1 MSNAF
6 ARLKLASK
14 LLIGFGFVVALTTLI
29 TVMAYQGLS
38 EMAATT
44 NNLYYKDLLGVSTL
58 RQMNRDINIIGRN
71 VNEVVL
77 SINAGDTANTQ
88 DSIEQLM
95 AAKKSLVG
103 LLEKVKPTIIRPE
116 VRAKL
121 DALGAAIDSYTLLA
135 DKVVQTA
142 QGPDGVAQAYKRIAQ
157 GDYAAAQGK
166 LIADIRE
173 IANLK
178 SDGAEKNI
186 VTAEARAKSLIE
198 TLMALLAGV
207 LVLSA
212 AAVYLVVQS
221 IKNPIEDVRRSL
233 TDLAQGKLQ
242 TAVNNVDYSNE
253 IGDIARAV
261 ATLQKG
267 LQEADLLVQADI
279 QTSKDLGQVIAA
291 AASGDFTVA
300 APVEGKTGFHLEVA
314 TAVNKLIESS
324 RHAFKAIS
332 ANAATLG
339 DASESLST
347 VSFQMSSNAEET
359 TAQASS
365 AAAAAQQVS
374 GNMQQ
379 VATGVE
385 ELSVSIREIS
395 SNAMEAS
402 AVTTRAVGEARATN
416 QTMAKLGVSSQEIG
430 SVLKVISSIAEQTNL
445 LALNATIEAARAGE
459 LGKGF
464 AVVANEVKE
473 LARQTSR
480 ATGEI
485 SNNISNIQGDVKNAI
500 SSISTISDI
509 IQKINDISSVIAS
522 AVEEQ
527 AATATEIGKAVAS
540 AAAGSSEIARSANS
554 VAQVS
559 RDTTQ
564 GANSSQKSAAALR
577 QMSTELQN
585 LVGKFRV

>member
-14 LLIGFGFVVALTTLI
+14 LLIGFGFVVALTGLI
-29 TVMAYQGLS
+29 TAMAYLGLN

-44 NNLYYKDLLGVSTL
+44 NNLYYKDLIGVSEL
-58 RQMNRDINIIGRN
+58 RQMNREVNSIGRN

-77 SINAGDTANTQ
+77 SVNAGDAANMQ
-88 DSIEQLM
+88 NSIDQLQ
-95 AAKKSLVG
+95 ASKKNLLS
-103 LLEKVKPTIIRPE
+103 LLEKAKPTIIRPE
-116 VRAKL
+116 VRVRM
-121 DALGAAIDSYTLLA
+121 DALGGVIDSYLMLA

-157 GDYAAAQGK
+157 GDYANAQDK

-178 SDGAEKNI
+178 AAGAEKNI
-186 VTAEARAKSLIE
+186 ETAEARAKNLIQ
-198 TLMALLAGV
+198 TLIALLAGV

-212 AAVYLVVQS
+212 TAVYLVVQS
-221 IKNPIEDVRRSL
+221 IKNPIDDVRRSL

-242 TAVNNVDYSNE
+242 TAVNNTDYSNE

-261 ATLQKG
+261 ATLQAG

-314 TAVNKLIESS
+314 TAVNKLIDSS

-577 QMSTELQN
+577 QMSSELQN

>member
-14 LLIGFGFVVALTTLI
+14 LLLGFGFVVALTTLI

-77 SINAGDTANTQ
+77 SINAGDTANVQ
-88 DSIEQLM
+88 DSIEQLQ

-103 LLEKVKPTIIRPE
+103 LLENVKPTIIRPE

-186 VTAEARAKSLIE
+186 EIAEARAKGLID
-198 TLMALLAGV
+198 TLIALLAGV
-207 LVLSA
+207 LLLSA

-233 TDLAQGKLQ
+233 TDLAQGRLQ
-242 TAVNNVDYSNE
+242 TAVNNVDYPNE

-261 ATLQKG
+261 STLQTG
-267 LQEADLLVQADI
+267 LQKADLLVQADI

-339 DASESLST
+339 DASDALST

-540 AAAGSSEIARSANS
+540 AAAGSSEIARSATS

>member
-14 LLIGFGFVVALTTLI
+14 LLIGFGFVVALTALI
-29 TVMAYQGLS
+29 TVMAHQGLS

-44 NNLYYKDLLGVSTL
+44 NKLYYKDLLGVSAL
-58 RQMNRDINIIGRN
+58 RQMNRDINLIGRN

-77 SINAGDTANTQ
+77 SINAGDTANVQ
-88 DSIEQLM
+88 ESIEQLQ

-121 DALGAAIDSYTLLA
+121 DALGSAIDSYILLA

-186 VTAEARAKSLIE
+186 EIAEARAKGLID
-198 TLMALLAGV
+198 TLIALLAGV
-207 LVLSA
+207 LLLSA

-233 TDLAQGKLQ
+233 TDLAQGRLQ
-242 TAVNNVDYSNE
+242 TAVNNVDYPNE

-261 ATLQKG
+261 STLQTG

-339 DASESLST
+339 DASDALST

-540 AAAGSSEIARSANS
+540 AAAGSSEIARSATS

>member
-14 LLIGFGFVVALTTLI
+14 LLIGFGFVVALTALI

-38 EMAATT
+38 EIAATT

-77 SINAGDTANTQ
+77 SINAGDTANIQ
-88 DSIEQLM
+88 ESIEQLM
-95 AAKKSLVG
+95 GAKKSLVG
-103 LLEKVKPTIIRPE
+103 LLEKAKPTIIRPE

-121 DALGAAIDSYTLLA
+121 DALGSAIDSYILLA

-142 QGPDGVAQAYKRIAQ
+142 QGPDGVAQAYKRISH
-157 GDYAAAQGK
+157 GDYAVAQEK
-166 LIADIRE
+166 LITDIKE
-173 IANLK
+173 IATLK

-186 VTAEARAKSLIE
+186 QTAEARAKGLIE
-198 TLMALLAGV
+198 TLIALLAGV
-207 LVLSA
+207 LLLSA

-233 TDLAQGKLQ
+233 TDLAQGRLQ
-242 TAVNNVDYSNE
+242 TAVNNVDYPNE

-261 ATLQKG
+261 STLQTG

-339 DASESLST
+339 DASDALST

-500 SSISTISDI
+500 NSISTISDI

-540 AAAGSSEIARSANS
+540 AAAGSSEIARSATS

>member
-14 LLIGFGFVVALTTLI
+14 LLIGFGFVVALTALI
-29 TVMAYQGLS
+29 TLMAYRGLV
-38 EMAATT
+38 EMEDTT
-44 NNLYYKDLLGVSTL
+44 KDVYYEDLIGVSTL
-58 RQMNRDINIIGRN
+58 RQIGRDTN
-71 VNEVVL
+71 LIGRHVNEVVL
-77 SINAGDTANTQ
+77 HISAGNVVGAQ
-88 DSIEQLM
+88 DATGHVM
-95 AAKKSLVG
+95 VAKKSMAAMV
-103 LLEKVKPTIIRPE
+103 EKARSTINLADLR
-116 VRAKL
+116 VRL
-121 DALGAAIDSYTLLA
+121 DALGSATDSYLLLV

-157 GDYAAAQGK
+157 GDFDNAQDKLMEEIDGIAA
-166 LIADIRE
+166 L
-173 IANLK
+173 L
-178 SDGAEKNI
+178 SDTARKNI
-186 VTAEARAKSLIE
+186 QTAESRAKTLIE
-198 TLMALLAGV
+198 TLLALLFGV

-212 AAVYLVVQS
+212 SAVYLVVQS

-242 TAVNNVDYSNE
+242 TIVNNVEYSNE
-253 IGDIARAV
+253 IGDIARSV
-261 ATLQKG
+261 STLQMG

-314 TAVNKLIESS
+314 QAVNKLIESS

-540 AAAGSSEIARSANS
+540 AAAGSSEIARSATS

>member
-14 LLIGFGFVVALTTLI
+14 LLIGFGFVIALTGLI
-29 TVMAYQGLS
+29 TTMAYLGLN
-38 EMAATT
+38 EMAATA
-44 NNLYYKDLLGVSTL
+44 NNLYYKDLLGVSAL
-58 RQMNRDINIIGRN
+58 RQMNRDVNTIGRH
-71 VNEVVL
+71 VNELVL
-77 SINAGDTANTQ
+77 NINAGNPVGTQ
-88 DSIEQLM
+88 ESIEHL
-95 AAKKSLVG
+95 AVAKKSLAG
-103 LLEKVKPTIIRPE
+103 LLEKAKPTIIRPE
-116 VRAKL
+116 VKAKM
-121 DALGAAIDSYTLLA
+121 DALGDEIEAYISLT

-142 QGPDGVAQAYKRIAQ
+142 QGADGVAQAYKRIFHGDFDIAQ
-157 GDYAAAQGK
+157 DK
-166 LIADIRE
+166 LIAEIRE
-173 IANLK
+173 AANLK
-178 SDGAEKNI
+178 ADGAEKNI
-186 VTAEARAKSLIE
+186 LAAEGRAKTLID
-198 TLMALLAGV
+198 TLVALLAGI
-207 LVLSA
+207 LLLSGVT
-212 AAVYLVVQS
+212 VYLVVQS
-221 IKNPIEDVRRSL
+221 VRNPIEDVRRSL
-233 TDLAQGKLQ
+233 TDMAQGRLH
-242 TAVNNVDYSNE
+242 TAVNNTEYSNE

-261 ATLQKG
+261 ATLQAG
-267 LQEADLLVQADI
+267 LQEADLLVQADV

-314 TAVNKLIESS
+314 TAVNKLIDSS

-485 SNNISNIQGDVKNAI
+485 SNNISNIQGDVKDAI

-577 QMSTELQN
+577 QMSSELQN